1 MEIRNVRDKIS
12 RQLLIQT
19 QWISATCNS
28 TSSEKQKTSSGPP
41 LQEKEEVPRPSRN
54 QPWIKSCT
62 IVEIPLHIL
71 YTYSFSSTSNFSTFF
86 FFPLIFP
93 LTLKNLNLISFSKES
108 EINSNY
114 PSSCIPLP
122 NQKTPTPI
130 SEACYRQHPFL
141 KISVKF
147 RCELMMPVI
156 SCMAAGTN

>member
-1 MEIRNVRDKIS
+1 MNIS
-12 RQLLIQT
+12 NMQFNFLRKAKNLLRSSPAGEGRSAQT
-19 QWISATCNS
+19 QQESTLNQELHHCWNS
-28 TSSEKQKTSSGPP
+28 SSY
-41 LQEKEEVPRPSRN
+41 
-54 QPWIKSCT
+54 
-62 IVEIPLHIL
+62 IVYIL
-71 YTYSFSSTSNFSTFF
+71 FFLYLKFLYLFF
-86 FFPLIFP
+86 FSLIFP

-147 RCELMMPVI
+147 RCELMMPVV